1 MADIMD
7 IMENVVD
14 EDIRGFFTHE
24 PEPDEYVLPGL
35 MPATVGSIVSP
46 GGQGKSILALMLSCL
61 VGGGVDLLDLG
72 TFPMGTAVYLS
83 AEDSRKI
90 LHKRFFHIGAKLDT
104 GQRENCADGIRIKD
118 LTKYNPDLINGDHAG
133 AWRDAI
139 EKLAGESRLLILDTL
154 RSFHSSDENNST
166 AMSNLIGYLRAI
178 AARTG
183 CAIVFLHH
191 TNKSATIN
199 GQGDQQQASRGSS
212 VLTDNIR
219 WQAYLAGMT
228 SEESEKLTDDD
239 GQPIGEDRGYY
250 VRFGISKQN
259 YGSPFTEKWYRRG
272 KGGILE
278 PVMLSPAIRKLEL
291 VGSRKENGNGHHH
304 D

>member
-1 MADIMD
+1 MTD
-7 IMENVVD
+7 IMENIAD
-14 EDIRGFFTHE
+14 EDIRDFFTSE

-46 GGQGKSILALMLSCL
+46 GGQGKSILALMMACL
-61 VGGGVDLLDLG
+61 VGGGITELLDLG

-83 AEDSRKI
+83 AEDNRKI
-90 LHKRFFHIGAKLDT
+90 LHKRFFHIGSKLDG
-104 GQRENCADGIRIKD
+104 GQRENCAEGVRVKD
-118 LTKYNPDLINGDHAG
+118 LTRYNPDLINGDHAG
-133 AWRDAI
+133 AWRESI
-139 EKLAGESRLLILDTL
+139 EKLANGSRLLILDTL

-166 AMSNLIGYLRAI
+166 SMSVLIGYLRAI

-191 TNKSATIN
+191 TSKSSATS

-219 WQAYLAGMT
+219 WQAYLSGMT
-228 SEESEKLTDDD
+228 SEEAEKFTDED

-259 YGSPFTEKWYRRG
+259 YGMPFTEKWYRRG
-272 KGGILE
+272 RGGILE
-278 PVMLSPAIRKLEL
+278 PVELKPAIRKLEI
-291 VGSRKENGNGHHH
+291 VGSRKENNGRIGNN
-304 D
+304 